1 MKFGGLGEYECI
13 ECKIDTYP
21 YCSNGQINLVA
32 STSKNYQQLTTS
44 SPTQINLVATTTTTT
59 TTSRKNEIFTKEKR
73 TKTRTKVP
81 VVIND
86 FESTQNPSSSSEESL
101 PNATFLSLFQLIS
114 IIIIYL
120 LIFLFVSFV
129 IFILIYK
136 KYF

>member
-13 ECKIDTYP
+13 ECKIDSYP
-21 YCSNGQINLVA
+21 YCSNDQINLVA
-32 STSKNYQQLTTS
+32 STSKKYEQLTKRI
-44 SPTQINLVATTTTTT
+44 PTPNLVAT

-86 FESTQNPSSSSEESL
+86 FESTSIPSSSSEESL
-101 PNATFLSLFQLIS
+101 PNATFLSLFPLIS

-120 LIFLFVSFV
+120 LIFLFVSFI